1 MSDDLQKVSG
11 LWANDTKTGG
21 KYLGGRIAMES
32 LLELVGTL
40 EASGADSVKILV
52 FKNSY
57 KENDSQPDF
66 NMNFAPIDPKPVT
79 QQQADH
85 TKSRTASP
93 KNVSGRKNRAQP
105 EEDFGF

>member
-11 LWANDTKTGG
+11 LWANSGKNGG

-32 LLELVGTL
+32 LLELVNTL
-40 EASGADSVKILV
+40 EASGADSVKILI
-52 FKNSY
+52 FKNNY

-79 QQQADH
+79 KERADH
-85 TKSRTASP
+85 TKSSAARS
-93 KNVSGRKNRAQP
+93 KNVSRGQSSESRSN
-105 EEDFGF
+105 DLF